1 VSYLFDKVNHYLKF
15 NFMHNYSSYKN
26 YINSNELRDINQN
39 FYKLGF
45 SVNSAFKKSIVNY
58 SLLNEW
64 NINSFKVASSK
75 IKQQYLTS
83 MLDLNFKWN
92 DNFFSKLN
100 QNIYYLPNL
109 QGQNTYYFSDLDF
122 LYNYRKYKINVLLK
136 LQNITNTNTFYN
148 LSVNDYNKSISSYK
162 LLPRMVFLGID
173 FKF

>member
-1 VSYLFDKVNHYLKF
+1 
-15 NFMHNYSSYKN
+15 MHNYSSYKN

-100 QNIYYLPNL
+100 QNI
-109 QGQNTYYFSDLDF
+109 
-122 LYNYRKYKINVLLK
+122 KM
-136 LQNITNTNTFYN
+136 
-148 LSVNDYNKSISSYK
+148 SVDI
-162 LLPRMVFLGID
+162 
-173 FKF
+173 